1 MMIPF
6 SSFYRRP
13 ALLVISLALGVSS
26 SAVFAA
32 VGDPAGSEFQVNT
45 YTLADQ
51 KNPAVA
57 INAGGG
63 FVVVWES
70 VVQAPG
76 DFSGIYA
83 QRYDAAGAAQG
94 SEFQVNTVIGEDDQL
109 PRVAMNDAGAFVV
122 VWESIDQDGNLHVY
136 SRRFDAAGA
145 ALGSDQEVT
154 SAPVSTYTI
163 STKPAVAMDASGNYV
178 VAWENFDD
186 INADEDI
193 YARRFAAD
201 GVASSTDFRVNSTIA
216 NDQAAVALAM
226 NTAGDFVIS
235 WQSAAQDGDGN
246 GIYAQLYDAAGA
258 VLKSEFPVNTTT
270 LNEQITP
277 AVAMSADGFV
287 VTWQSLAQDGD
298 GNGIYAQRY
307 DAIGTALGGEFPVN
321 TTTASE
327 QTTPAVAKNAD
338 GFTVAWE
345 SLGQDGDLKGIY
357 AQRFDMNGVTLGG
370 EFQVNTTTVKDQALP
385 AVAMNSDS
393 ASIVAWQ
400 SYAQDKS
407 WNGIYAQR
415 YLGNTVVTSTS
426 AADASGSGGGGAFG
440 LFGTLLILPVFFR
453 LRQPGKSP
461 NRNKVLALLP

>member
-1 MMIPF
+1 
-6 SSFYRRP
+6 
-13 ALLVISLALGVSS
+13 
-26 SAVFAA
+26 
-32 VGDPAGSEFQVNT
+32 
-45 YTLADQ
+45 
-51 KNPAVA
+51 
-57 INAGGG
+57 
-63 FVVVWES
+63 
-70 VVQAPG
+70 
-76 DFSGIYA
+76 
-83 QRYDAAGAAQG
+83 
-94 SEFQVNTVIGEDDQL
+94 
-109 PRVAMNDAGAFVV
+109 
-122 VWESIDQDGNLHVY
+122 
-136 SRRFDAAGA
+136 
-145 ALGSDQEVT
+145 
-154 SAPVSTYTI
+154 
-163 STKPAVAMDASGNYV
+163 
-178 VAWENFDD
+178 
-186 INADEDI
+186 
-193 YARRFAAD
+193 
-201 GVASSTDFRVNSTIA
+201 
-216 NDQAAVALAM
+216 
-226 NTAGDFVIS
+226 
-235 WQSAAQDGDGN
+235 
-246 GIYAQLYDAAGA
+246 
-258 VLKSEFPVNTTT
+258 
-270 LNEQITP
+270 
-277 AVAMSADGFV
+277 MSADGFV

-440 LFGTLLILPVFFR
+440 LFGMLLILPVFFR
-453 LRQPGKSP
+453 QRQRGKSP